1 MQMPKMAKM
10 RRFLCVTIK
19 FAHIDNSQTWCYNV
33 IWLDKANPFP
43 AAKKCGGESL
53 KKVLIGLTNQVTYV
67 TLVLQTEN
75 LWGSS
80 SAAMQRGKP
89 TISTVSVWFVLNHE
103 THVSSKQKLYI
114 GSFYILMIHRVLLIN
129 LFGIAA
135 ADFLLPGPEK
145 F

>member
-1 MQMPKMAKM
+1 MFKIA
-10 RRFLCVTIK
+10 
-19 FAHIDNSQTWCYNV
+19 
-33 IWLDKANPFP
+33 
-43 AAKKCGGESL
+43 
-53 KKVLIGLTNQVTYV
+53 LTFTETYV

-80 SAAMQRGKP
+80 SAAAQRGKP

-135 ADFLLPGPEK
+135 ADFFIARSQKVLK
-145 F
+145 FY